1 MVYYGL
7 VWYVEYD
14 IILNGMVNIL
24 WYGLAWYGI
33 LLNGVVFSYDKC
45 NSVLR
50 LLHYLSLRFTNYPQ
64 VSISTKF
71 PSLSGPVDFPLSVAS
86 GQTSMH

>member
-24 WYGLAWYGI
+24 WYGLAWYGMV
-33 LLNGVVFSYDKC
+33 LNGVVFSYDKW

-50 LLHYLSLRFTNYPQ
+50 MLR
-64 VSISTKF
+64 
-71 PSLSGPVDFPLSVAS
+71 
-86 GQTSMH
+86 

>member
-24 WYGLAWYGI
+24 WYGLAWYGMV
-33 LLNGVVFSYDKC
+33 LNGVVFSYDKW

-50 LLHYLSLRFTNYPQ
+50 MLHNLSLRFINYPQ
-64 VSISTKF
+64 VSIL
-71 PSLSGPVDFPLSVAS
+71 PSK
-86 GQTSMH
+86 